1 MDHTSAARTK
11 ELVFAS
17 LNFCCC
23 LSIIVKMTNQTYHTG
38 FTYWQ
43 SAWSYFELTFSLSS
57 FIVALMIILKIDD
70 NQYLRWIE
78 AVGAL
83 AIWFLSLYYLQ
94 LFDKIAPLII
104 IIFKIYSDITPFL
117 KLLGL
122 FTFAF
127 TNAFYLLGRNQL

>member
-1 MDHTSAARTK
+1 
-11 ELVFAS
+11 
-17 LNFCCC
+17 
-23 LSIIVKMTNQTYHTG
+23 
-38 FTYWQ
+38 
-43 SAWSYFELTFSLSS
+43 
-57 FIVALMIILKIDD
+57 MIILKIDD